1 MIKIKSITLIKLS
14 RLLFLALAVLSLSGC
29 LYWLRAFQVYQQL
42 DEFDKH
48 FEIAVADDFKL
59 RFKHPVM
66 YSEDFVSLSG
76 LRPSS
81 DSPRERGKRWRYW
94 FLKVNEKNE
103 RVEPEIKFFFDLD
116 FNRYDRLAAWSFS
129 PLFLQIAP
137 PEFLEVSLRSLAG
150 AEINEGKKQLR
161 GSLDHIDKISA
172 DLPKKAAVVR
182 ELGDPLEIKK
192 TGKGEEVYLYHFLLE
207 SLEIKKGYEDR
218 ALSVVKLTF
227 DSATQELI
235 KMSGRFAGLKISI
248 SYRKFLE
255 KTEAQAAL

>member
-1 MIKIKSITLIKLS
+1 MIKLQKSTVIKLS
-14 RLLFLALAVLSLSGC
+14 RQIFLALAVLSLSGC

-42 DEFDKH
+42 DEFDRH
-48 FEIAVADDFKL
+48 FEIAVAEDFTL

-76 LRPSS
+76 LKPSS

-94 FLKVNEKNE
+94 FRKVDENREL
-103 RVEPEIKFFFDLD
+103 VEPEIKFFFDLE

-129 PLFLQIAP
+129 SLFLQIAP

-150 AEINEGKKQLR
+150 AEIDEGNKQLR
-161 GSLDHIDKISA
+161 GNTDHIDKIVA
-172 DLPKKAAVVR
+172 NLPKKAAVVR
-182 ELGDPLEIKK
+182 ELGAPIEIKK
-192 TGKGEEVYLYHFLLE
+192 AGKDQEVYLYHFLLD
-207 SLEIKKGYEDR
+207 SPEIKAGYEDR
-218 ALSVVKLTF
+218 VLSIVKLTF
-227 DSATQELI
+227 DASTQELI

-255 KTEAQAAL
+255 PARAAL